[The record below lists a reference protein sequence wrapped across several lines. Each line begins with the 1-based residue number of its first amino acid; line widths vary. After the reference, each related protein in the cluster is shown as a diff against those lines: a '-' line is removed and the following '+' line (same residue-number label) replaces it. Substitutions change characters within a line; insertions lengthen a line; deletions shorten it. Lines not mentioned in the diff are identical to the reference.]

1 MYLSRCDDCG
11 SLFDPADSDP
21 KQEQEFGFAMY
32 CSWCWDE
39 RVALEQDAD
48 LAALMEM
55 EELCTVIE

>member
-1 MYLSRCDDCG
+1 
-11 SLFDPADSDP
+11 
-21 KQEQEFGFAMY
+21 MY